1 MNRTASHRFRR
12 RPYHVSRG
20 GLAAGLPILATALGL
35 WSGAAAAQG
44 KVDARYEATLA
55 GIEVGKGAWV
65 IEIDDDQY
73 SASATGATSGV
84 MQAFSSGHGSGES
97 QGRIIGGQFVP
108 FSYTAAT
115 TSAKKSETIRMTLSG
130 GNLKDTV
137 IEPQPPF
144 DADRIP
150 VTDAHRRGVLDP
162 MTGSLLMVGGTGDPM
177 SPDSCRTSTPI
188 FDGRMRY
195 DLKLDYKRTEMV
207 KAEKG
212 YQGPALVC
220 AIYFTPIS
228 GYIPDRAA
236 IKYLIQQRKMEVW
249 LVPIPGT
256 RVLAPFKLKIPTPL
270 GSAELEAT
278 QFVTSATP
286 PRSASRAH

>member
-1 MNRTASHRFRR
+1 VSRTASHRFR
-12 RPYHVSRG
+12 SR
-20 GLAAGLPILATALGL
+20 APFPATGLPILVAALGL
-35 WSGAAAAQG
+35 WSGIAAAQG
-44 KVDARYEATLA
+44 KLDARYEATLA
-55 GIEVGKGAWV
+55 GLEIGKGAWV

-97 QGRIIGGQFVP
+97 QGRIVGGQFMP
-108 FSYTAAT
+108 MNYNASTS
-115 TSAKKSETIRMTLSG
+115 SAKKTESIRMTLASG
-130 GNLKDTV
+130 NVRDAS
-137 IEPQPPF
+137 IEPQPSF

-162 MTGSLLMVGGTGDPM
+162 MTGSLVIAGGTGDPL
-177 SPDSCRTSTPI
+177 SPESCRTSTPI

-195 DLKLDYKRTEMV
+195 DLRLEYKRTESV

-220 AIYFTPIS
+220 AIYFSPVS

-256 RVLAPFKLKIPTPL
+256 RVLAPFRVKIPTPL

-278 QFVTSATP
+278 QFVTSATA

>member
-1 MNRTASHRFRR
+1 MSRTVSYRLRR
-12 RPYHVSRG
+12 SPYHAGRG
-20 GLAAGLPILATALGL
+20 LVTGLTIVAGALGL
-35 WSGAAAAQG
+35 WSGRAAAQG

-73 SASATGATSGV
+73 AASATGATSGV

-108 FSYTAAT
+108 MNYT
-115 TSAKKSETIRMTLSG
+115 TSTASEKKAETIRMTLSG
-130 GNLKDTV
+130 GNVKDSV
-137 IEPQPPF
+137 IEPQPPI

-177 SPDSCRTSTPI
+177 SPDSCRTTTPI

-195 DLKLDYKRTEMV
+195 DLKLDFKRIEMV

-220 AIYFTPIS
+220 AIYFAPIS

-256 RVLAPFKLKIPTPL
+256 RVLAPFKVKIPTPL

-278 QFVTSATP
+278 QFITSATP